1 MRPGLLLERQK
12 GDSCSRSEP
21 RTDECAVSPVSSAQV
36 RRLRAERALAEKQ
49 LQRERA
55 ALQAESE
62 RASLLRSEQTSAAE
76 SLSLEQQALD
86 EARGRVEAL
95 SAEAAALA
103 AQVESASGEI
113 GPTERLLAEHAAL
126 KRAQADFKK
135 ECAAELKRLQQ
146 ERRRQTEESTDEA
159 DVSDQEAELSRLL
172 EAESARLIALKQ
184 QLAQRSREAGALQRR
199 VDERP
204 SRAELMQFERR
215 YRELYRQL
223 ASKSEETKKYF
234 SSFNALEE
242 ERGYLHKEVSLIN
255 SIHDNFAK
263 AGAAPKD
270 KARARV
276 VASAAAR
283 SACFASTWHAYSSNH
298 WVLARS
304 GAGHCRLGRQST
316 RHVYACPPL

>member
-1 MRPGLLLERQK
+1 M
-12 GDSCSRSEP
+12 
-21 RTDECAVSPVSSAQV
+21 AQV

-270 KARARV
+270 KLVESIEGLVQSVQVSLEKVQQRLRDDL
-276 VASAAAR
+276 R
-283 SACFASTWHAYSSNH
+283 SKD
-298 WVLARS
+298 VLQQQYDEMVDKQRKYYKLVREFQEEAQK
-304 GAGHCRLGRQST
+304 LDQT
-316 RHVYACPPL
+316 FPP